1 MDVTPRVASSASGYP
16 LTRSGVVTG
25 SLTLALT
32 LVLAACGG
40 AAPAGSPDRGTSGAP
55 NAPNAPDAPAAPAPR
70 PVTGTLADLLPL
82 EIDGQPLEH
91 QAGTGQAGLDLL
103 ANADVD
109 DITEQLERLRVPVD
123 QLSVAEAGDIDT
135 ATDEDGIGIVA
146 VEVPGVL
153 FTPSSGPQT
162 RFVSSL
168 LGIEGN
174 ARVGYATLAN
184 RTTSTILDPAGTT
197 KTYVYGRNDVIFIV
211 RGPEDLV
218 EEAFGTLAV
227 RP

>member
-1 MDVTPRVASSASGYP
+1 MDVTPRVPSSDSSYQQ
-16 LTRSGVVTG
+16 TRSSVITG

-40 AAPAGSPDRGTSGAP
+40 AAPAGNPDGGTGGV
-55 NAPNAPDAPAAPAPR
+55 PDAPAAPAPR
-70 PVTGTLADLLPL
+70 PATGSLADLLPL

-91 QAGTGQAGLDLL
+91 QAGTGQAGLELL
-103 ANADVD
+103 DNADVD
-109 DITEQLERLRVPVD
+109 DVTEQLERLRVPVD
-123 QLSVAEAGDIDT
+123 QLSVAEAGDIDA
-135 ATDEDGIGIVA
+135 ATDEAGIGIVA
-146 VEVPGVL
+146 VRVPGVL

-168 LGIEGN
+168 LGIQAN

-184 RTTSTILDPAGTT
+184 RTTTTILDPAGST
-197 KTYVYGRNDVIFIV
+197 KTYVYGPTEVIFIV
-211 RGPEDLV
+211 RGPENLV
-218 EEAFGTLAV
+218 EEAFSKLSL